1 MYKLKSKVMLAL
13 LVISTIIGSSAFSNY
28 NKEKSGDVVTGND
41 GQKLFKS
48 ITEKDTEFLVKASEI
63 IMEEIKLG
71 KLAQEKGRMSHVKEL
86 GKKMEVDHTKS
97 LTDLKALAKAKN
109 ISLPTS
115 TTDDAN
121 DDYKSLD
128 EKSGNDFD
136 KAYIEM
142 MVDDHK
148 DAIEL
153 FEKASTDSD
162 DFDIKNWALNTLP
175 TLRIHHDHSKVCQK
189 ELDKM

>member
-13 LVISTIIGSSAFSNY
+13 LVTSTIIGSSAFSNY
-28 NKEKSGDVVTGND
+28 NAVKSGDVPAGNN
-41 GQKLFKS
+41 GQKLVKS
-48 ITEKDTEFLVKASEI
+48 VTEKDTEFLVKASEI
-63 IMEEIKLG
+63 IMQEIKLG
-71 KLAQEKGRMSHVKEL
+71 KLAQEKGRMSHVKDL

-97 LTDLKALAKAKN
+97 LMDLKALAKSKN

-115 TTDDAN
+115 TTDNAN
-121 DDYKSLD
+121 DEYKNLE

-136 KAYIEM
+136 KAYIEI
-142 MVDDHK
+142 MVDEHK

-162 DFDIKNWALNTLP
+162 DFDIKNWALTTLP

>member
-1 MYKLKSKVMLAL
+1 
-13 LVISTIIGSSAFSNY
+13 
-28 NKEKSGDVVTGND
+28 
-41 GQKLFKS
+41 
-48 ITEKDTEFLVKASEI
+48 
-63 IMEEIKLG
+63 MEEIKLG

-97 LTDLKALAKAKN
+97 LSDLKALAKSKN

-121 DDYKSLD
+121 DDFKSLN

-148 DAIEL
+148 DAIEI

-162 DFDIKNWALNTLP
+162 DFDIKNCG
-175 TLRIHHDHSKVCQK
+175 D
-189 ELDKM
+189 

>member
-13 LVISTIIGSSAFSNY
+13 LVISTIIGSSAFSND
-28 NKEKSGDVVTGND
+28 NAEKSRDVVTGND

-97 LTDLKALAKAKN
+97 LMDLKALAKSKN

-148 DAIEL
+148 DAIER

-162 DFDIKNWALNTLP
+162 DFDIKTWALNTLP